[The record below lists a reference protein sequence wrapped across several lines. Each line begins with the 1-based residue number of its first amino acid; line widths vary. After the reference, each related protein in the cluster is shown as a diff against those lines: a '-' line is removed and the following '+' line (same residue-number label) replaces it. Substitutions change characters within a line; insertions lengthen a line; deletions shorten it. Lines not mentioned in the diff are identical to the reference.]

1 MVYSSGMATPF
12 SQLCEQVL
20 AAYRVALGAALPPRP
35 QVARHWATP
44 GELHWLALLTA
55 GDAFHLAYSLGRLVD
70 APVVEGERH
79 TSGFFRLTGAVFRG
93 VDEAALLQAVAA
105 QVPASADG
113 PTRAFLGRVVAQLA
127 VAQAALTLEG
137 ARDALPLP
145 AAAGFGCHLSARAD
159 ALFEAAATPRMPGH
173 AEDRVRAALDAMEP
187 GLAAQVLAVFDA
199 SEPSLLD
206 AVRHL
211 GALRA

>member
-1 MVYSSGMATPF
+1 MATPF
-12 SQLCEQVL
+12 RQLCEQVL
-20 AAYRVALGAALPPRP
+20 AAYRVALGAALPPKP

-44 GELHWLALLTA
+44 DELHWLALTTA
-55 GDAFHLAYSLGRLVD
+55 GDGFHLAYSLGRLVD
-70 APVVEGERH
+70 APLVDGERH

-127 VAQAALTLEG
+127 VAQAALALE
-137 ARDALPLP
+137 AALDALPL
-145 AAAGFGCHLSARAD
+145 AAAPGFACHLSARAD
-159 ALFEAAATPRMPGH
+159 ARFEAAPTPRLPGH
-173 AEDRVRAALDAMEP
+173 AADRVRAALDATEP
-187 GLAAQVLAVFDA
+187 GLAARVLAVFDA

-211 GALRA
+211 TVPRA